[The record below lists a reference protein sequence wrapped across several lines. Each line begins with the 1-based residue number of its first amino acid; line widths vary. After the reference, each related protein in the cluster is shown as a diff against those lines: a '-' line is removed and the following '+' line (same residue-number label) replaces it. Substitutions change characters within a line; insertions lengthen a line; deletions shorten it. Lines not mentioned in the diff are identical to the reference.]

1 MTLIKS
7 VGNVFDI
14 DKKINKA
21 ITLNIFRNSNLD
33 RNIKDIREEKWEH
46 AQQGSLMT
54 MEQVT
59 LGQSTGYCWD
69 MECLRKKHSGL

>member
-14 DKKINKA
+14 DNKINKA
-21 ITLNIFRNSNLD
+21 ITLCLCRSSYLE
-33 RNIKDIREEKWEH
+33 RNIKDIGEEKWEH
-46 AQQGSLMT
+46 GQQGFLMT

-59 LGQSTGYCWD
+59 SGQSIGYCWD
-69 MECLRKKHSGL
+69 MECLRKKHTGL